1 VQQLSSFIYGP
12 IYVTVFVF
20 TLLSVNNNNNN
31 NNNKNQNN
39 KQYQWKEIGMKKW
52 KERIGLRNHNKK
64 TRNQDKRKQEIIPKE
79 RKKIE
84 TIFLTDENK

>member
-1 VQQLSSFIYGP
+1 
-12 IYVTVFVF
+12 
-20 TLLSVNNNNNN
+20 
-31 NNNKNQNN
+31 
-39 KQYQWKEIGMKKW
+39 MKKW

-84 TIFLTDENK
+84 RVFLTDENKSSEQMKKKKKKSWHNGIEQMRANSHKISRVCVRLFDVSSIYIFN